1 MTDVRT
7 LREKTDQELETELQN
22 EREAL
27 FKLRFRKVTDVV
39 ENPADFKTRR
49 RTIARI
55 LTILNQ
61 RESEKRSQ
69 VDAG

>member
-1 MTDVRT
+1 MTDVSA

-39 ENPADFKTRR
+39 ENPADFKARR

-61 RESEKRSQ
+61 RNSEKRSQ

>member
-27 FKLRFRKVTDVV
+27 FKLRFRQVTDVV
-39 ENPADFKTRR
+39 ENPADFRNHRK
-49 RTIARI
+49 TIARI

-61 RESEKRSQ
+61 RKSEKG
-69 VDAG
+69 AK

>member
-22 EREAL
+22 EREGL

-39 ENPADFKTRR
+39 ENPADFKSRR
-49 RTIARI
+49 KTIARI
-55 LTILNQ
+55 LTIQKQ
-61 RESEKRSQ
+61 RKSEKGS
-69 VDAG
+69 

>member
-7 LREKTDQELETELQN
+7 LRDKTDQELETELQN

-39 ENPADFKTRR
+39 ENPAEFKIRR

-55 LTILNQ
+55 LTILKQ
-61 RESEKRSQ
+61 RESEKGSQ

>member
-22 EREAL
+22 GREAL

-39 ENPADFKTRR
+39 ENPADFRAHRK
-49 RTIARI
+49 TIARI
-55 LTILNQ
+55 LTIMNQ
-61 RESEKRSQ
+61 RKSEK
-69 VDAG
+69 GG

>member
-1 MTDVRT
+1 MTDIST
-7 LREKTDQELETELQN
+7 LREKTDDELQVELQN

-27 FKLRFRKVTDVV
+27 FKLRFSKVTDHV
-39 ENPADFKTRR
+39 ENPAVFGAHR

-61 RESEKRSQ
+61 RKAEKGS
-69 VDAG
+69 

>member
-1 MTDVRT
+1 MTDVQT

-39 ENPADFKTRR
+39 ENPAEFKEHRH
-49 RTIARI
+49 TIARI
-55 LTILNQ
+55 LTIQNQ
-61 RESEKRSQ
+61 RKAEKGS
-69 VDAG
+69 A